1 MQAIHIIKKPI
12 VTEKVTWGMNE
23 QNRYMF
29 EVDTKAT
36 KTDIKKAVEEL
47 YKVKV
52 ASVNT
57 QTRKGKF
64 RRFKYG
70 LTQESTIKMAS
81 VKLAEGETID
91 LF

>member
-1 MQAIHIIKKPI
+1 MQAIHIIKKPV

-36 KTDIKKAVEEL
+36 KTDIKRAVEEL

-52 ASVNT
+52 AAVNT

-64 RRFKYG
+64 RRFKFG
-70 LTQESTIKMAS
+70 LTQESTVKMAS

>member
-1 MQAIHIIKKPI
+1 MEAIYVIKKPM
-12 VTEKVTWGMNE
+12 VTEKGTFGMNE

-29 EVDTKAT
+29 QVDTRAS

-52 ASVNT
+52 AKVNT
-57 QTRKGKF
+57 QVRKGKF
-64 RRFKYG
+64 RRFKFG
-70 LTQESTIKMAS
+70 LTQEQTVKTAS
-81 VKLAEGETID
+81 VRLQEGQSID

>member
-1 MQAIHIIKKPI
+1 MQAIHIIKKPV

-52 ASVNT
+52 AAVNT

-64 RRFKYG
+64 RRFKFG
-70 LTQESTIKMAS
+70 LTQESTVKMAS